1 MTKKTPKPTRPAK
14 PAKPAR
20 TAAKRA
26 NAAKQVAPAKKS
38 NPPKPPAKV
47 YILFGADEYAKP
59 RAARFSAFSA
69 EDAALLA
76 KAAASLHVRL
86 VEVTN
91 PDLAEVAPKLPAGR
105 LHANGKGLVP
115 HIKGPL
121 YLDLIVANLSGDDP
135 PASPDPTPQ
144 EIPGSWDEIGPGHVV
159 IAKETSECG
168 WWDAVVVE
176 RTGDLVTVR
185 YRDYPDCPSMIRHRS
200 AIALISPAAK

>member
-1 MTKKTPKPTRPAK
+1 MMTKKAPKPTK
-14 PAKPAR
+14 PTKP
-20 TAAKRA
+20 AKRA
-26 NAAKQVAPAKKS
+26 NTAKQVAPVKKS
-38 NPPKPPAKV
+38 NPAKPPAKV

-69 EDAALLA
+69 EDTALLA

-91 PDLAEVAPKLPAGR
+91 PDLTEVATKLPAGR
-105 LHANGKGLVP
+105 LHASGGGLVP
-115 HIKGPL
+115 YIKGPL
-121 YLDLIVANLSGDDP
+121 YLDLIAANLSDVDP
-135 PASPDPTPQ
+135 PASPDPTAQ
-144 EIPGSWDEIGPGHVV
+144 EIPGSWDEIGPCHVV

-168 WWDAVVVE
+168 WWDAVVIE

>member
-1 MTKKTPKPTRPAK
+1 MTKKTPKPTK
-14 PAKPAR
+14 P
-20 TAAKRA
+20 TKRA
-26 NAAKQVAPAKKS
+26 NAAKQVAPARKS
-38 NPPKPPAKV
+38 TPPKPPAKV

-69 EDAALLA
+69 EDTALLA

-86 VEVTN
+86 VEVAN

-105 LHANGKGLVP
+105 LHASGKGLVP
-115 HIKGPL
+115 YIKGDL
-121 YLDLIVANLSGDDP
+121 YLDLIAANLNGEDL

-144 EIPGSWDEIGPGHVV
+144 EIPGSWDDIGPGHVV

>member
-1 MTKKTPKPTRPAK
+1 MMTKKTPKPAKPTK
-14 PAKPAR
+14 PAKR
-20 TAAKRA
+20 AK
-26 NAAKQVAPAKKS
+26 AAKQVAPVKKS
-38 NPPKPPAKV
+38 TPPKPPAKV

-69 EDAALLA
+69 EDTALLA

-105 LHANGKGLVP
+105 LHAGGGGLVP
-115 HIKGPL
+115 YIKGPL
-121 YLDLIVANLSGDDP
+121 YLDLIAANLPDVDP
-135 PASPDPTPQ
+135 PVSPDPTPK

-185 YRDYPDCPSMIRHRS
+185 YRDYPDCPSMVRHRS
-200 AIALISPAAK
+200 AVALISPAAK

>member
-1 MTKKTPKPTRPAK
+1 MMIKKTRKPTK
-14 PAKPAR
+14 PTKP
-20 TAAKRA
+20 AKRA
-26 NAAKQVAPAKKS
+26 NAAKQVAPVKKS
-38 NPPKPPAKV
+38 TPPKPPAKV

-69 EDAALLA
+69 EDTALLA

-86 VEVTN
+86 VEVAN

-115 HIKGPL
+115 YIKGDL
-121 YLDLIVANLSGDDP
+121 YLDLIAANLNGEDL

-185 YRDYPDCPSMIRHRS
+185 YRDYPDCPSMVRHRS

>member
-1 MTKKTPKPTRPAK
+1 MMIKKTRKPTK
-14 PAKPAR
+14 PAKP
-20 TAAKRA
+20 AKRA

-69 EDAALLA
+69 EDTALLA

-91 PDLAEVAPKLPAGR
+91 NPDLAEVAPKLPAGR
-105 LHANGKGLVP
+105 LHASGKGLVP

-121 YLDLIVANLSGDDP
+121 YLDLIAANLSDVDP
-135 PASPDPTPQ
+135 PASPEIPHPK
-144 EIPGSWDEIGPGHVV
+144 IPGSWDEIAPGHLV
-159 IAKETSECG
+159 IARETLEIG
-168 WWDAVVVE
+168 WWEAIVIE
-176 RTGDLVTVR
+176 RNGDLVTVR
-185 YRDYPDCPSMIRHRS
+185 YRDYPQYPNMVRHRS
-200 AIALISPAAK
+200 AIALISPAAQ

>member
-1 MTKKTPKPTRPAK
+1 MTKKTQKPIK
-14 PAKPAR
+14 L
-20 TAAKRA
+20 AKRA
-26 NAAKQVAPAKKS
+26 KAAKQVAPAKKS
-38 NPPKPPAKV
+38 NPAKPPAKV

-69 EDAALLA
+69 EDTALLA

-91 PDLAEVAPKLPAGR
+91 PDLTEVATKLPAGR
-105 LHANGKGLVP
+105 LHASGGGLVP
-115 HIKGPL
+115 YIKGPL
-121 YLDLIVANLSGDDP
+121 YLDLIAANLSDVDP
-135 PASPDPTPQ
+135 PASPYPTPQ
-144 EIPGSWDEIGPGHVV
+144 EIPGSWDDIGPGHVV

-185 YRDYPDCPSMIRHRS
+185 YRDYPGCPSIVRHRS

>member
-1 MTKKTPKPTRPAK
+1 MMTKKTPKPAKPTK
-14 PAKPAR
+14 PAKR
-20 TAAKRA
+20 AK
-26 NAAKQVAPAKKS
+26 AAKQVAPVKKS
-38 NPPKPPAKV
+38 TPPKPPAKV

-105 LHANGKGLVP
+105 LHASGKGLVP
-115 HIKGPL
+115 YIKGPL
-121 YLDLIVANLSGDDP
+121 YLDLIAANLNGEDL

-144 EIPGSWDEIGPGHVV
+144 EIPGSFDEIGPGHVV

-176 RTGDLVTVR
+176 RNGDLVTVR
-185 YRDYPDCPSMIRHRS
+185 YRDFPDCPSMIRHRS
-200 AIALISPAAK
+200 AVALISPAAK

>member
-1 MTKKTPKPTRPAK
+1 MTKKTRKPAK
-14 PAKPAR
+14 PAKP
-20 TAAKRA
+20 TKPAKRA

-38 NPPKPPAKV
+38 KPAKPPAKV

-59 RAARFSAFSA
+59 RAARFSAFSV

-115 HIKGPL
+115 YIKGPL
-121 YLDLIVANLSGDDP
+121 YLDLIAANLSDQDP
-135 PASPDPTPQ
+135 PARPDPTAQ

-168 WWDAVVVE
+168 WWDAVVIE

>member
-1 MTKKTPKPTRPAK
+1 MTKKTRKRTKPARPAK
-14 PAKPAR
+14 RAK
-20 TAAKRA
+20 
-26 NAAKQVAPAKKS
+26 AAKQVAPVKKS

-69 EDAALLA
+69 EDTALLA

-86 VEVTN
+86 VEVAN

-105 LHANGKGLVP
+105 LHASGKGLVP
-115 HIKGPL
+115 YIKGDL
-121 YLDLIVANLSGDDP
+121 YLDLIAANLNGEDL

-159 IAKETSECG
+159 IAKETSEC
-168 WWDAVVVE
+168 
-176 RTGDLVTVR
+176 
-185 YRDYPDCPSMIRHRS
+185 C
-200 AIALISPAAK
+200 

>member
-1 MTKKTPKPTRPAK
+1 MTKKTQKPIK
-14 PAKPAR
+14 L
-20 TAAKRA
+20 AKRA
-26 NAAKQVAPAKKS
+26 KAAKQVAPAKKS
-38 NPPKPPAKV
+38 NPAKPPAKV

-69 EDAALLA
+69 EDTALLA

-91 PDLAEVAPKLPAGR
+91 PDLTEVATKLPAGR
-105 LHANGKGLVP
+105 LHASGKGLVP
-115 HIKGPL
+115 YIKGPL
-121 YLDLIVANLSGDDP
+121 YLELIAAYLPDPDP

-144 EIPGSWDEIGPGHVV
+144 EIPGSWDEIEAGHVV

-168 WWDAVVVE
+168 WWDAVVIE

-185 YRDYPDCPSMIRHRS
+185 YRDYPGCPSMIRHRS

>member
-1 MTKKTPKPTRPAK
+1 MTKKAPKPTKPAK
-14 PAKPAR
+14 PAKR
-20 TAAKRA
+20 V
-26 NAAKQVAPAKKS
+26 NAAKQGAPVKKA
-38 NPPKPPAKV
+38 NHRTTAKV

-59 RAARFSAFSA
+59 RAARFAA
-69 EDAALLA
+69 EDTALLA

-105 LHANGKGLVP
+105 MHASGKGLVP
-115 HIKGPL
+115 HIKGDL
-121 YLDLIVANLSGDDP
+121 YLDLIAANLNGDDP

-168 WWDAVVVE
+168 WWDAVVIE

-185 YRDYPDCPSMIRHRS
+185 YRDYPDCPTMIRHRS